1 LGGTGIMRHSI
12 MGVPHSGAIT
22 TTLGI
27 LHLTTTLFSILTAGG
42 LEILTIDHIGVIGDT
57 EIHTIDQV

>member
-1 LGGTGIMRHSI
+1 MRHSI

-27 LHLTTTLFSILTAGG
+27 LHLTTILFSILTAGG
-42 LEILTIDHIGVIGDT
+42 LEILTTDHIGIIGDT
-57 EIHTIDQV
+57 AIHTID

>member
-1 LGGTGIMRHSI
+1 MRHSI
-12 MGVPHSGAIT
+12 MGVPHSGVIT
-22 TTLGI
+22 TILGI
-27 LHLTTTLFSILTAGG
+27 LHLTKTLFSILTAGG